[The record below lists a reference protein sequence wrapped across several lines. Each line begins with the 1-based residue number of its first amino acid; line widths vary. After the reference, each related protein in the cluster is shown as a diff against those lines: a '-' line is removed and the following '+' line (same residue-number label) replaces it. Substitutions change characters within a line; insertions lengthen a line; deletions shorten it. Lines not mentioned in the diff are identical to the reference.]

1 MWTRAVIDCADPG
14 TGDGETS
21 MRSTFSLAGEPRSPI
36 AIAPVPDGQPVGAG
50 VGCFF
55 TTAVGT
61 DVACAEPSALVAVTR
76 TRIVLSPSGFFNG
89 SVSSSAPR
97 LSLQPPPFSSQRS
110 HWYL

>member
-21 MRSTFSLAGEPRSPI
+21 IRSTFSLAGDPTSPI

-61 DVACAEPSALVAVTR
+61 DVACAEPSAFGAGPRPRMLFSA
-76 TRIVLSPSGFFNG
+76 SGFFN
-89 SVSSSAPR
+89 VSFFPVPPPM
-97 LSLQPPPFSSQRS
+97 LLQLPPFSSQRS